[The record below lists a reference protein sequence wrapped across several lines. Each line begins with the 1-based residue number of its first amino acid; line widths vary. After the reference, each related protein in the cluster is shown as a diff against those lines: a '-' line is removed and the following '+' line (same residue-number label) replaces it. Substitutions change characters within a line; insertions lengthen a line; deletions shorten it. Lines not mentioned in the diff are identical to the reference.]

1 MTDSEGETLAYEKDM
16 TEFIREHKRALDK
29 IRSVFK
35 NQPITLGT
43 GSDGT
48 AFDIGGGRVLKI
60 FGDKTSYEKAKE
72 AVNYRK
78 LKHCGLSF
86 QVSYI
91 LDHSDL
97 YGRRSLQ
104 RTTIG

>member
-1 MTDSEGETLAYEKDM
+1 MTAIIVAMFLPMVLNA
-16 TEFIREHKRALDK
+16 
-29 IRSVFK
+29 VF
-35 NQPITLGT
+35 
-43 GSDGT
+43 
-48 AFDIGGGRVLKI
+48 V
-60 FGDKTSYEKAKE
+60 
-72 AVNYRK
+72 VNYRK